1 MTLERHGYFFTKL
14 IGTELLCNESAPIV
28 RYRLNENTHIY
39 ALSHSKCDRF
49 LYFLETGEFVVHG
62 GGADTVGET
71 NYLNLQRS
79 IWLHGKFYEN
89 VTCIAWPVWHTDWV
103 NVCASP

>member
-1 MTLERHGYFFTKL
+1 M
-14 IGTELLCNESAPIV
+14 
-28 RYRLNENTHIY
+28 
-39 ALSHSKCDRF
+39 
-49 LYFLETGEFVVHG
+49 HG

-79 IWLHGKFYEN
+79 IWLHGKFHEN